1 MIPNGYSVL
10 APGKIASV
18 VTYLEMLA
26 RPPLPD
32 VSSSGSLSNQ
42 VQLRQVQNPALEW
55 YRALYRRVGA
65 QWMWFSRLEMSDEQL
80 AAVLHRPT
88 TELFLCE
95 REGSEIGFAELGRS
109 QPQPPDV
116 EIASFALLP
125 EETGKGLGRPFMTQL
140 LDRAWSNSAARVWL
154 HTCTLDA
161 PAALSFY
168 IKCGFRPY
176 KRAIEVAD
184 DPRLRGILPENA
196 APQVPIIR

>member
-1 MIPNGYSVL
+1 MIPDGYTDL

-18 VTYLEMLA
+18 VTYLEMLK

-32 VSSSGSLSNQ
+32 VSSSGMLTSEVCLRPIENPSLD
-42 VQLRQVQNPALEW
+42 W
-55 YRALYRRVGA
+55 YRSRYRRAGA
-65 QWMWFSRLEMSDEQL
+65 AWLWFSRLETSDEQL
-80 AAVLHRPT
+80 AAVLHRAS
-88 TELFLCE
+88 TELFVGE
-95 REGSEIGFAELGRS
+95 REGGEIGIAELDRS
-109 QPQPPDV
+109 QPPNV
-116 EIASFALLP
+116 EITSFGLFA
-125 EETGKGLGRPFMTQL
+125 ESIGKGLGRPFMTRL
-140 LDRAWSNSAARVWL
+140 LDRAWSNSTARVWL

-184 DPRLRGILPENA
+184 DPRIRGILPEDA